1 MPMSS
6 TTMRSLR
13 QIRATV
19 RAVDP
24 SALARPMVVVNVSR
38 VNHATRRSCSMALWA
53 KASTKWDLP
62 VPDGPATAR
71 FSWRLIHSS
80 VDSACWVG
88 CGMDDSSGR
97 QVANVLPAGKFAV
110 LRRIRRVAA
119 SRPMTSSLMSARS
132 TSAGSHRWA
141 YLCGSPVVQW
151 WCVVGFGC
159 SPIGAGFVG
168 PGLESRLG
176 RRPTRQGLVL
186 TPVGS
191 DGYCCDRE
199 RPRSAVHG
207 WYSRVVRAA
216 WWCGRA
222 PWLTSVHGPLLVVL
236 ARRHDD
242 GLGVPRWVRPL
253 ILWRS
258 SPAREWRGDSPMA
271 GAGRGRISVESVPGA
286 HRCAAEGV
294 AAA

>member
-1 MPMSS
+1 MS
-6 TTMRSLR
+6 
-13 QIRATV
+13 V
-19 RAVDP
+19 
-24 SALARPMVVVNVSR
+24 
-38 VNHATRRSCSMALWA
+38 
-53 KASTKWDLP
+53 
-62 VPDGPATAR
+62 
-71 FSWRLIHSS
+71 
-80 VDSACWVG
+80 
-88 CGMDDSSGR
+88 
-97 QVANVLPAGKFAV
+97 QVA
-110 LRRIRRVAA
+110 LRRGGDNGGVVGG
-119 SRPMTSSLMSARS
+119 T
-132 TSAGSHRWA
+132 AGDDLGGLTERAHRLLERYEIDGDVEYLRWA

-294 AAA
+294 QAASCHAVSPRLRRMWCDLRAIFRATEMAARL